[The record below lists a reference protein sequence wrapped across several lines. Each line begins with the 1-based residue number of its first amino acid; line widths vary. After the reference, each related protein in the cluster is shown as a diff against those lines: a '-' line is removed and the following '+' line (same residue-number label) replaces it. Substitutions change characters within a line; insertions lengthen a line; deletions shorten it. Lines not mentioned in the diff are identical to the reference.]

1 LLGNGTNILSELSI
15 ERPATLRGPQH
26 LLDGLFKYGTL
37 TFGVIV
43 LLILGGV
50 IVSLIDG
57 SWLALKTFGFGFFV
71 TDAWNP
77 VTEQFGAV
85 VPVYGTLVTSLIAM
99 LIGVPLSFG
108 IAIFISELSPAWL
121 KRPLSTAIELLAGIP
136 SIIYGIWGSFT
147 LAPLLQA
154 DVQPF
159 LIKYLGHAPLIG
171 ALFKGPP
178 LGIGVLTAGLILGIM
193 ILPFISSIM
202 RDVFQTVP
210 PMLKESAYGLGC
222 TTWEVMWNVVLP
234 YTRVGVIGGVMLGLG
249 RAMGETM
256 AVTFMI
262 GNSHRIAT
270 SLLAPGQSISSALA
284 NEFTEAVSD
293 IYQSSLI
300 ALGLVLFILTFIVL
314 AVAKLMLLRLQRRAG
329 T

>member
-1 LLGNGTNILSELSI
+1 VTELSI

-26 LLDGLFKYGTL
+26 LLDGLFKYGTRA
-37 TFGVIV
+37 FGVVV

-71 TDAWNP
+71 TEAWNP
-77 VTEQFGAV
+77 VTEQFGAI
-85 VPVYGTLVTSLIAM
+85 VPVYGTIVTSLIAM
-99 LIGVPLSFG
+99 LVGVPLSFG
-108 IAIFISELSPAWL
+108 IAIFITELSPAWL

-147 LAPLLQA
+147 LAPLLQT

-234 YTRVGVIGGVMLGLG
+234 YTRVGVIGGIMLGLG

-293 IYQSSLI
+293 IYQSALV

-314 AVAKLMLLRLQRRAG
+314 AAAKLMLLHLQRRTG
-329 T
+329 V